1 MTSSSKVESVLSLI
15 LFLSFVFDPSILKE
29 GYIPRY
35 RTEFCILMFLIIF
48 RLEWQSK
55 QAASVYDTANAES

>member
-15 LFLSFVFDPSILKE
+15 LFLSFVFYPSILKE
-29 GYIPRY
+29 GYRD
-35 RTEFCILMFLIIF
+35 TAQNSMLMFLIIF

-55 QAASVYDTANAES
+55 QAASVYDTAHAES